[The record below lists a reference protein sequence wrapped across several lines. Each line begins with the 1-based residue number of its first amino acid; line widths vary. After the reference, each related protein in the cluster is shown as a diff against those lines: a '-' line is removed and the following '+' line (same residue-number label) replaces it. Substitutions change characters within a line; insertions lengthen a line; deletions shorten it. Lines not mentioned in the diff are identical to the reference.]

1 MVENPDSAGRVTLS
15 VPPQVRTEDHV
26 VGVPDLTLFRVTQI
40 IALAIIAL
48 LGVVLVWGSGMV
60 IEDAP
65 LPVLLLK
72 VAVAAI
78 AIGGIFLASRQ
89 RFDAFCEVNAD
100 YLDYGAGDN
109 RKRIYWRD
117 VVRDKTQLF
126 DVELESS
133 LGQYTR
139 YRWVLSVRGKDGTIE
154 RHRVPLELIPGRSRC
169 SRFRNAFELRRAVLL
184 RLATIPGQRL
194 RFHPT
199 AFAQA
204 GIDFRTWR
212 PAPSQPE
219 WKVWLAVALLLAM
232 CGSVIFA
239 ATEYAWDPGWT
250 AIALVATFAGWL
262 AAMLVAFGAAA
273 DDSVRV
279 VQFR

>member
-15 VPPQVRTEDHV
+15 IPPPVRAEDHV
-26 VGVPDLTLFRVTQI
+26 VGVPDLTLFRTAQI
-40 IALAIIAL
+40 IGLAIIAL
-48 LGVVLVWGSGMV
+48 LGVVLVWGSGMIV
-60 IEDAP
+60 EDAP
-65 LPVLLLK
+65 LPALLLK
-72 VAVAAI
+72 AAVAAI

-89 RFDAFCEVNAD
+89 RFDAFCEVNGD
-100 YLDYGAGDN
+100 YLEYGAGDN

-139 YRWVLSVRGKDGTIE
+139 YRWVLSVRAKDGTVE

-194 RFHPT
+194 RFYPL

-212 PAPSQPE
+212 PARSQPE

-232 CGSVIFA
+232 CGGVIFA
-239 ATEYAWDPGWT
+239 AIEYGWGPGWI
-250 AIALVATFAGWL
+250 AVALVATFAGWL
-262 AAMLVAFGAAA
+262 AAMLMAFGAAA
-273 DDSVRV
+273 DDGVRV